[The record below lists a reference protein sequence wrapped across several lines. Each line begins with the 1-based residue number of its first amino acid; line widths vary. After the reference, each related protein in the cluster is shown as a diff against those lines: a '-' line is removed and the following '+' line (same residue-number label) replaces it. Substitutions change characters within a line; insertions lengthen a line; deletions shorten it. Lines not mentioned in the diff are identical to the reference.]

1 MCIVVDVNPNGES
14 IKAKRI
20 ERGFGLNEFARACG
34 IDPGNLSRIERGQ
47 AGAHMATLRRIAREL
62 GVSIS
67 EIAAA

>member
-1 MCIVVDVNPNGES
+1 MCIVVIVNPNGEF
-14 IKAKRI
+14 IRTRRI
-20 ERGFGLNEFARACG
+20 ERGYGLNEFARACG

-47 AGAHMATLRRIAREL
+47 SGARMATLRRIAQEL

>member
-14 IKAKRI
+14 IRTRRI
-20 ERGFGLNEFARACG
+20 ARGFGLNEFARACG

-47 AGAHMATLRRIAREL
+47 SGARMATLRRIAQEL

-67 EIAAA
+67 EIASP